1 MSEAVV
7 TVERPPK
14 SRRIVKIVSWIL
26 GLVVVLVLLHLAGVD
41 VWGWISELWDTLTEI
56 SIVYILLGCVFQALQ
71 TTLTALGWYGI
82 LRYAYPGGV
91 TYMAVL
97 ASYAAGVA
105 LNNFLPANIGTFVTL
120 VMYVAVVR
128 GSTFPGILAGYL
140 VQKIFYMVI
149 GSLIYLYL
157 FLQIE
162 GSFDFRFGGERDA
175 ITNHPVLVLGIIGG
189 GLFLIVLLVR
199 IFWRWVK
206 GMWVKAKKGA
216 AILGDLGAYTRLVLL
231 PQMGG
236 YVAKVLVIIIFLAAY
251 SIPVTFGSVMS
262 VLGSNQL
269 ANLLSLTPG
278 GLGVNQAFNAFAREL
293 HELDHRHRVF
303 ARPAACHDG
312 LQRRLRNRAHLH
324 GLRLER
330 RLEARQGLVHRREG
344 EGVGD
349 EVEPWQG
356 PRRPRGRGR
365 RPAWGRRRLTRP
377 PGSTRALALRLPA
390 RHALAVRDQVGEHAR
405 ERDEHH
411 EQRPRRLRGA
421 VDVTTTPGVAKSDD
435 DQPDEHGQRG
445 DDDRGPDEVGERV
458 VGCDDLGSP
467 RRSSRRSR
475 VKAARSA

>member
-91 TYMAVL
+91 TYMPVL

-149 GSLIYLYL
+149 GTLIYLYL
-157 FLQIE
+157 FLQVE
-162 GSFDFRFGGERDA
+162 GSFDFRFGDERDA
-175 ITNHPVLVLGIIGG
+175 ITNHPVLVLGIVGG

-269 ANLLSLTPG
+269 ANILSITPG
-278 GLGVNQAFNAFAREL
+278 GVGVNQAFNAFA
-293 HELDHRHRVF
+293 LDSYTSSTTATAYSISQQLITTAFNVGFALVLVCVVF
-303 ARPAACHDG
+303 G
-312 LQRRLRNRAHLH
+312 WS
-324 GLRLER
+324 G
-330 RLEARQGLVHRREG
+330 GSKLVKDSYVDAKVKAG
-344 EGVGD
+344 EMK
-349 EVEPWQG
+349 
-356 PRRPRGRGR
+356 
-365 RPAWGRRRLTRP
+365 
-377 PGSTRALALRLPA
+377 
-390 RHALAVRDQVGEHAR
+390 
-405 ERDEHH
+405 
-411 EQRPRRLRGA
+411 EQR
-421 VDVTTTPGVAKSDD
+421 
-435 DQPDEHGQRG
+435 GQMLG
-445 DDDRGPDEVGERV
+445 DDDEPET
-458 VGCDDLGSP
+458 
-467 RRSSRRSR
+467 
-475 VKAARSA
+475 A

>member
-26 GLVVVLVLLHLAGVD
+26 GLVVLLVLLHLAGVD
-41 VWGWISELWDTLTEI
+41 VWGWITELWDTLTEI
-56 SIVYILLGCVFQALQ
+56 SILYILLACVFQALQ

-149 GSLIYLYL
+149 GTLIYLYL

-278 GLGVNQAFNAFAREL
+278 GLGVNQAFNSFALSSYTSNTTATAYSLGQQLVTTAFNVGFAIVLICIVFGWSGGSKLVKDSYTDAKEKASEMKSSRGKG
-293 HELDHRHRVF
+293 LDV
-303 ARPAACHDG
+303 
-312 LQRRLRNRAHLH
+312 L
-324 GLRLER
+324 
-330 RLEARQGLVHRREG
+330 EG
-344 EGVGD
+344 EGEGEGD
-349 EVEPWQG
+349 AQ
-356 PRRPRGRGR
+356 
-365 RPAWGRRRLTRP
+365 PAD
-377 PGSTRALALRLPA
+377 ADA
-390 RHALAVRDQVGEHAR
+390 
-405 ERDEHH
+405 
-411 EQRPRRLRGA
+411 
-421 VDVTTTPGVAKSDD
+421 
-435 DQPDEHGQRG
+435 
-445 DDDRGPDEVGERV
+445 
-458 VGCDDLGSP
+458 
-467 RRSSRRSR
+467 
-475 VKAARSA
+475 

>member
-26 GLVVVLVLLHLAGVD
+26 GLVVLLVLLHLAGVD
-41 VWGWISELWDTLTEI
+41 VWGWITELWDTLTEI
-56 SIVYILLGCVFQALQ
+56 SILYILLGCVFQALQ

-149 GSLIYLYL
+149 GTLIYLYL

-278 GLGVNQAFNAFAREL
+278 GLGVNQAFNSFAL
-293 HELDHRHRVF
+293 SSYTSNTTATAYSL
-303 ARPAACHDG
+303 G
-312 LQRRLRNRAHLH
+312 QQL
-324 GLRLER
+324 
-330 RLEARQGLVHRREG
+330 
-344 EGVGD
+344 
-349 EVEPWQG
+349 
-356 PRRPRGRGR
+356 
-365 RPAWGRRRLTRP
+365 
-377 PGSTRALALRLPA
+377 
-390 RHALAVRDQVGEHAR
+390 
-405 ERDEHH
+405 
-411 EQRPRRLRGA
+411 
-421 VDVTTTPGVAKSDD
+421 VTTAFN
-435 DQPDEHGQRG
+435 
-445 DDDRGPDEVGERV
+445 VGFAIV
-458 VGCDDLGSP
+458 LICIVFGWSGGSKLV
-467 RRSSRRSR
+467 RSSYDDAK
-475 VKAARSA
+475 VKAAEMKASRKEGGLDALTGGGGGDAEEPDPADA